1 MPDQKNEGPSK
12 APTDASVRQQA
23 GADGRPQPT
32 TRELLLQRERRLGEK
47 AVEIGIFA
55 ISTLSIVFIFLIFLF
70 VFREASPIIAN
81 TLGFGEKDS
90 VGATS
95 PGTEAK
101 ESPAA
106 EAYNATPEK
115 SAKAPTT
122 PDTSGNLKSDV
133 YNPETGDIPGTAKA
147 PTTPDTAGNLESDV
161 YNPETGDIPG
171 TDTTTAG
178 AAPAA
183 EGPREETLAEQI
195 QRENYPLLTHES
207 PVKASYLLHDNWQPN
222 SDHPRYGIYPI
233 IIGTLKTTI
242 VALLVATPLG
252 ILAALFTAFFAP
264 KRWREILKP
273 VIEILAGFPSVVI
286 GYFCLIE
293 IASFMQTIFG
303 IEYRL
308 NAVVAGIGL
317 SLAVIPI
324 IYTITDDALRA
335 VPKSLREAA
344 LAVGAS
350 EWQAAYQ
357 VMLPAA
363 TPGIFAAVLLG
374 LGRAFGETMI
384 ALMAAGN
391 ASTMGWDLFVSVRTF
406 AATIGAEMGEVVFG
420 SPHYQVLFF
429 LGVILFVFSFVINF
443 ITEFY
448 VKQRLIKRF
457 RGSA

>member
-1 MPDQKNEGPSK
+1 
-12 APTDASVRQQA
+12 
-23 GADGRPQPT
+23 
-32 TRELLLQRERRLGEK
+32 
-47 AVEIGIFA
+47 
-55 ISTLSIVFIFLIFLF
+55 
-70 VFREASPIIAN
+70 
-81 TLGFGEKDS
+81 
-90 VGATS
+90 
-95 PGTEAK
+95 
-101 ESPAA
+101 
-106 EAYNATPEK
+106 
-115 SAKAPTT
+115 
-122 PDTSGNLKSDV
+122 
-133 YNPETGDIPGTAKA
+133 
-147 PTTPDTAGNLESDV
+147 
-161 YNPETGDIPG
+161 
-171 TDTTTAG
+171 
-178 AAPAA
+178 
-183 EGPREETLAEQI
+183 
-195 QRENYPLLTHES
+195 
-207 PVKASYLLHDNWQPN
+207 
-222 SDHPRYGIYPI
+222 
-233 IIGTLKTTI
+233 
-242 VALLVATPLG
+242 
-252 ILAALFTAFFAP
+252 
-264 KRWREILKP
+264 
-273 VIEILAGFPSVVI
+273 
-286 GYFCLIE
+286 LIE
-293 IASFMQTIFG
+293 IATFMQTIFG

-391 ASTMGWDLFVSVRTF
+391 ASTVGWNFFVSVRTF

-457 RGSA
+457 RGSS